1 MATTSTFAQRDEYA
15 HETRERL
22 VREAGRAMV
31 ELSAAVQDRLTTLM
45 NEAAPSREMQT
56 RRDAWTFYQRL
67 RSAWQDGTLTDW
79 QAAMRPAPAK
89 PKDTLEMA
97 GLQLVGEDVADNK
110 IMASRIVLGIRD
122 KVNEQLEDLRLR
134 ILYLEGA
141 DELNP
146 QDILRPDVLVLLM
159 VERWVSVGMPRDSW
173 PLVTDVAQ
181 RVLAERLPAAYGKCN
196 EYLIN
201 KGIMPTIELKDRVKR
216 SAKGRGGGGGP
227 RPQGGETEPPP
238 TTGGYGTSG
247 HGALG
252 PQGGG

>member
-134 ILYLEGA
+134 ILYLEGT
-141 DELNP
+141 DELSP

-216 SAKGRGGGGGP
+216 SAKGR
-227 RPQGGETEPPP
+227 
-238 TTGGYGTSG
+238 
-247 HGALG
+247 
-252 PQGGG
+252 